1 MPNSNILMAED
12 LNLPVP
18 GQTSFWSVHDS
29 FRAGLRD
36 EPRNSR
42 STSKPN
48 GKKSGNDRQ
57 NGNAPRRAQEA
68 VQLQVRQLE
77 LKQLELQVKL
87 KRRLEEQAKEA
98 KEAFS
103 AKQQQIER
111 LKQHAFLE
119 AREKERGVSLRRN
132 AGGHSGSAS
141 PRSPRSPRGSR
152 GSSEAEELSM
162 DSEDREARQVDRAKK
177 IEKEREKIAW
187 RAMQEE
193 QAEKRKA
200 VAREEAAKKEQAARK
215 IQAFRR
221 ASAHQRSR
229 AHAFGEARKTEH
241 GRLEK
246 GHSQTPQKAKPK
258 VQPVER
264 APPVVKVAPDR
275 MRSIPRGRWAHARS
289 DSPRVSPSRSRASTP
304 ESRPPSRK
312 REGLHQ
318 PTKALQA
325 RVVQKFPP
333 QGHGQV
339 ASPSA
344 SSRSASPKR
353 REKQPEQSQSTGDL
367 PKRGGASPEGYSP
380 RKEGPL
386 DGRPPWLPVH
396 GRSKSQQESGGREWW
411 EIRSRD
417 PSPSPR
423 DFSSGHR
430 MQPKADQ
437 WFYTDSKELK
447 SKEVAFGVDGRPGS
461 QDPPETTRP
470 GPRLQQMRQAD
481 VQQISPRKD
490 PSPTRCREQESP
502 TKERATVPAQPPQR
516 SQKAWWVDLQG
527 ASLPLATSPAG
538 TSPSNVISEP
548 IERSLAAQPTQLPL
562 LPSPSQ
568 LVKPQTHIEWPTM
581 LAPMPPDV
589 PNRLGGSH
597 FAERLG
603 LDTSTRSLPSVRVPA
618 EVWEQRMRQA
628 DHQLLSLRQARSQ
641 SASPSGSPR
650 IRSLSPVRRSPAFG
664 TSDPI
669 IPALKI
675 VQKYSDYFVAS
686 PSNTPRS
693 ASNTPRSPRS
703 TPRSPR
709 KGSPPNSPGPVD
721 RSEPRT
727 RFAQPQPQLKWAT
740 SKKAKA
746 VVYPRSKEVLS
757 WQAAGFQASG
767 SSYRGVRDEAGVRD
781 GWGMLNQK
789 DGTTYAGQWVSGK
802 RHGAGTLMFDG
813 GIFEGQWARGEAS
826 GSGIVRF
833 NNGDKFEGQ
842 YVSNRKHGFGI
853 YSWADGATEEG
864 QYFSGQKNDWHV
876 WSRGASVWNLRYD
889 GGSLVEALQVK
900 GKKKEKPRSLPYP
913 RSKESKESKEPG
925 RQPSPKAK
933 ASVSK
938 VSRPKAKAP
947 TKAKIPLEEA
957 DPVNPTLEL
966 MEDLQPQRLEL
977 PAEEAEKQLSRVLV
991 DRVYQQVALPS
1002 EAHQSF

>member
-1 MPNSNILMAED
+1 MAED

-48 GKKSGNDRQ
+48 GRSGNDRQ

-141 PRSPRSPRGSR
+141 PRSPRSR
-152 GSSEAEELSM
+152 GSSEVEELSM

-177 IEKEREKIAW
+177 LEKEREKIAW

-229 AHAFGEARKTEH
+229 AHAFGEARKIEH

-258 VQPVER
+258 AQPVER
-264 APPVVKVAPDR
+264 APPVAKVAADR

-318 PTKALQA
+318 PTKASQA
-325 RVVQKFPP
+325 RVVQKFPT
-333 QGHGQV
+333 QGHAQV

-367 PKRGGASPEGYSP
+367 PKRGGASPEGCSP

-396 GRSKSQQESGGREWW
+396 GRSKSQQEMSGGREWW
-411 EIRSRD
+411 EIRSN
-417 PSPSPR
+417 PAPR
-423 DFSSGHR
+423 DFSAEHR
-430 MQPKADQ
+430 MPKADQ

-447 SKEVAFGVDGRPGS
+447 SKEVAFGIDGQPGS
-461 QDPPETTRP
+461 QDPPSTRP
-470 GPRLQQMRQAD
+470 GPRMQQMRQAD
-481 VQQISPRKD
+481 VQQVSPRKD

-502 TKERATVPAQPPQR
+502 SKERATFPAQPPQR

-527 ASLPLATSPAG
+527 SPVPLATSPSG

-568 LVKPQTHIEWPTM
+568 LVTPQTHMEWPRM
-581 LAPMPPDV
+581 VAPIQPDLAV
-589 PNRLGGSH
+589 NRLGGSH

-603 LDTSTRSLPSVRVPA
+603 LDTSSRSLPSVRVPA

-650 IRSLSPVRRSPAFG
+650 IRSHSPRRSPAFG

-727 RFAQPQPQLKWAT
+727 RFAQAQPKAAT

-767 SSYRGVRDEAGVRD
+767 SSYRGVRDAAGVRD

-789 DGTTYAGQWVSGK
+789 DGTTYAGQWASGK

-813 GIFEGQWARGEAS
+813 GIFEGQWARGEAT

-889 GGSLVEALQVK
+889 GGSLVEALQVQ

-913 RSKESKESKEPG
+913 RSKESKEP

-977 PAEEAEKQLSRVLV
+977 PAEEAEKELSRVLV